1 MLWPA
6 ASMGQNPVHQHFPCV
21 SPVTDSYFLT
31 TLLAASNLLTMPFC
45 LKPSSHHPQAWSS
58 PGSWGAEAS
67 GSDSRT
73 LTAGLDAGS
82 GLESPEPGVSREGW
96 DGRFWGELRKAK
108 SHTLGTPGPRGRA
121 RPGEVTAS
129 ARPAEGGHTL
139 GEGDPVT

>member
-1 MLWPA
+1 MSSCGLKHCFFLFHFRSPLPP
-6 ASMGQNPVHQHFPCV
+6 QPV
-21 SPVTDSYFLT
+21 SLYLPVCPSV
-31 TLLAASNLLTMPFC
+31 PVC
-45 LKPSSHHPQAWSS
+45 LPSFSS
-58 PGSWGAEAS
+58 FWGAEAS

-96 DGRFWGELRKAK
+96 DGQFWGELRKAK

>member
-67 GSDSRT
+67 GALPT
-73 LTAGLDAGS
+73 PQLTQ
-82 GLESPEPGVSREGW
+82 PPGQSSVALPTS
-96 DGRFWGELRKAK
+96 
-108 SHTLGTPGPRGRA
+108 
-121 RPGEVTAS
+121 
-129 ARPAEGGHTL
+129 
-139 GEGDPVT
+139 